1 MQSYSKQNGTLPGH
15 HNQPGGP
22 ATERNKMT
30 VRSNHN
36 SLLNYFLYDKK
47 DLSPAY
53 VRKCEEFIDSLGS
66 SKLADCFKM
75 EKSQAPSSK
84 PQAASVK
91 LLPQSDSMMDPLQ
104 KINRKKLKKL

>member
-1 MQSYSKQNGTLPGH
+1 
-15 HNQPGGP
+15 
-22 ATERNKMT
+22 MT

-66 SKLADCFKM
+66 AKLADCFKM
-75 EKSQAPSSK
+75 EK
-84 PQAASVK
+84 PQATSS
-91 LLPQSDSMMDPLQ
+91 PQSDV
-104 KINRKKLKKL
+104 KKKKKDNYENN